1 MQKYREFQD
10 FRLED

>member
-1 MQKYREFQD
+1 MQKYRKFQD